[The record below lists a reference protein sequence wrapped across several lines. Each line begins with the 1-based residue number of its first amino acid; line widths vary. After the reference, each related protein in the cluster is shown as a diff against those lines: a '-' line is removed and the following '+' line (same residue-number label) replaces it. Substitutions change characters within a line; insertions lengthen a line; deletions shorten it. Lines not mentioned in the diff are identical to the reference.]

1 MAIQAQIVFHPF
13 FSFLPR
19 YFFSPAVGTLQ
30 NSSGIGGGVGG
41 GGVGGVGAVGG
52 DGSDYG
58 LCCCDLLCDPRERR
72 IGFFSNL
79 EKSAANFKVKT

>member
-1 MAIQAQIVFHPF
+1 MKWSLSYAQDFFFH
-13 FSFLPR
+13 LR
-19 YFFSPAVGTLQ
+19 LERLQ

-58 LCCCDLLCDPRERR
+58 LCCCDLLCDPPREEK
-72 IGFFSNL
+72 GFFSNL
-79 EKSAANFKVKT
+79 EKSAANLKGQT

>member
-1 MAIQAQIVFHPF
+1 MKSSEVKSRKIFFH
-13 FSFLPR
+13 LR
-19 YFFSPAVGTLQ
+19 LERLQ

-72 IGFFSNL
+72 KVFFPILRNQL
-79 EKSAANFKVKT
+79 LTFKMET

>member
-1 MAIQAQIVFHPF
+1 MKCEVVV
-13 FSFLPR
+13 
-19 YFFSPAVGTLQ
+19 FFSPAVGTPA

-72 IGFFSNL
+72 KVFFPILRNQL
-79 EKSAANFKVKT
+79 LT